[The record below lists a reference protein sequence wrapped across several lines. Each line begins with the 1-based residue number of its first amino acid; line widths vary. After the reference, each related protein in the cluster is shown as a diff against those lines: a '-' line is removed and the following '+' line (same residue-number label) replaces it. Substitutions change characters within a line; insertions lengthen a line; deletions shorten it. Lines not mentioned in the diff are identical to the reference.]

1 MDNAEDLDVAMP
13 MYNLIEYMQ
22 DYSKKPGTLWNYYG
36 DRQVSI
42 NEKQLMMEI
51 QRKMNFLF
59 H

>member
-36 DRQVSI
+36 DR
-42 NEKQLMMEI
+42 
-51 QRKMNFLF
+51 
-59 H
+59 